1 MNKIVASPEQAVAD
15 IPDGAT
21 VAIAGFGVA
30 HRFATA
36 LICALRDQKTKD
48 LTLVCNSLG
57 DAGADVLEAVGE
69 SGRVGQVDLVDG
81 PCRLDEVDV
90 RIAERREGDLVRRER
105 ESSRGRARKRLD
117 VAS

>member
-15 IPDGAT
+15 IPNGAT

-36 LICALRDQKTKD
+36 LICALRDQNTKD

-57 DAGADVLEAVGE
+57 DAGAT
-69 SGRVGQVDLVDG
+69 RGQIL
-81 PCRLDEVDV
+81 
-90 RIAERREGDLVRRER
+90 AENNQV
-105 ESSRGRARKRLD
+105 K
-117 VAS
+117 